1 MRNSSLLYLKNQT
14 NETLI
19 KRQQQKRF
27 NKIFWQALKVS
38 KCNWNYYYRR
48 KQNPICMGRYLLGYD
63 FIRPRKSELS
73 HKNWCSH
80 CLMQQLKVNW
90 DCTTR

>member
-27 NKIFWQALKVS
+27 NKIF
-38 KCNWNYYYRR
+38 
-48 KQNPICMGRYLLGYD
+48 
-63 FIRPRKSELS
+63 
-73 HKNWCSH
+73 
-80 CLMQQLKVNW
+80 
-90 DCTTR
+90 